1 MSLTLNLYHIVISTK
16 YRRMT
21 INPEHERDLYRYLW
35 SLLDGRKCKLLRMGG
50 IANHVHILAD
60 LHPTVS
66 LAAMAGELKRKSSLW
81 MKRSGLF
88 PIFEGWGEDYFG
100 VSKSSGDRDVLINY
114 IKNQKEHHK
123 NTCFEEEYR
132 RLVEGSGR
140 QWDDRFL
147 T

>member
-1 MSLTLNLYHIVISTK
+1 MTAGFRARARYIDGAVCGAGTAEVKEKRGILNMEKAKGSILVILSAVIFGFT
-16 YRRMT
+16 
-21 INPEHERDLYRYLW
+21 P
-35 SLLDGRKCKLLRMGG
+35 
-50 IANHVHILAD
+50 ILAKI
-60 LHPTVS
+60 TYS
-66 LAAMAGELKRKSSLW
+66 
-81 MKRSGLF
+81 
-88 PIFEGWGEDYFG
+88 EGWGEDYFG